1 VPRHPLGEKA
11 MTDAERQRKR
21 RGRLRK
27 ERGTDDRLSD
37 RQKLAEAQK
46 EIWRLR
52 QRISDLEAA
61 RALRERAA
69 LAAKT
74 EAAKSTPPTEPDAED
89 PRIARL
95 KKANSELRGKLRHMH
110 KFYEEE
116 SSKRGI
122 MTIPTT
128 SRAMRRDGK
137 RARCSVNGNRT
148 GTGHDAKLARES
160 LKRFRNRQ
168 RDCRNPAAQRRLF
181 PQFGGKQG
189 ADRLAHGHAR
199 PRST

>member
-1 VPRHPLGEKA
+1 MPRHPLGEKA

-27 ERGTDDRLSD
+27 ERGPDDRLSD

-46 EIWRLR
+46 EMWRLR

-74 EAAKSTPPTEPDAED
+74 EAAKPTPPTEPDSED

-95 KKANSELRGKLRHMH
+95 KKANSELKASCATCTN
-110 KFYEEE
+110 F
-116 SSKRGI
+116 
-122 MTIPTT
+122 
-128 SRAMRRDGK
+128 
-137 RARCSVNGNRT
+137 
-148 GTGHDAKLARES
+148 AKT
-160 LKRFRNRQ
+160 K
-168 RDCRNPAAQRRLF
+168 AASE
-181 PQFGGKQG
+181 
-189 ADRLAHGHAR
+189 A
-199 PRST
+199 S

>member
-1 VPRHPLGEKA
+1 MPRHPLGEKA

-122 MTIPTT
+122 MTFATYGKLMKCLHPDNKP
-128 SRAMRRDGK
+128 SDAERREACALLSQWKQDGD
-137 RARCSVNGNRT
+137 RARRQ
-148 GTGHDAKLARES
+148 AR
-160 LKRFRNRQ
+160 
-168 RDCRNPAAQRRLF
+168 
-181 PQFGGKQG
+181 
-189 ADRLAHGHAR
+189 
-199 PRST
+199 